1 MKTSTGFSTGGAT
14 VNDVA
19 LMAEVV
25 RGAGM
30 EVKASGGISS
40 YDDAKAMIEAGATRL
55 GASAS
60 IAIVREAKA
69 TSVSA

>member
-1 MKTSTGFSTGGAT
+1 
-14 VNDVA
+14 
-19 LMAEVV
+19 MAEVV

-40 YDDAKAMIEAGATRL
+40 YDDARAMIEAGATRL

-60 IAIVREAKA
+60 IRIVQEAKS